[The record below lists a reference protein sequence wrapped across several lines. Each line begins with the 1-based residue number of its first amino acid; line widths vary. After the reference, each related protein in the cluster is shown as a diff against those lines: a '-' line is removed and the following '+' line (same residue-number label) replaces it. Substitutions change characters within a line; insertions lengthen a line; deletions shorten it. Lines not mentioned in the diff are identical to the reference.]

1 MANYSHG
8 DVILVRYPFSNLAG
22 AKVRPAVVVNA
33 PHVSR
38 DVIIVPLTSRV
49 TGLLAGEFVLQGW
62 QSAGLNVP
70 LAVKRGLYTLE
81 DSLIVRVVGGLS
93 APDLR
98 LLEQSLRTWLAL
110 T

>member
-1 MANYSHG
+1 
-8 DVILVRYPFSNLAG
+8 
-22 AKVRPAVVVNA
+22 
-33 PHVSR
+33 
-38 DVIIVPLTSRV
+38 LTSRV

-70 LAVKRGLYTLE
+70 SAVKRGLYTLE
-81 DSLIVRVVGGLS
+81 DLLIVRTVGGLS